1 MSTSAQ
7 CINACLLTTKQYPHK
22 LSLVLIF
29 TFCLDI
35 FLYLSPVFVNES
47 VESHAIF
54 PACGEIGDVY
64 IGVPAD
70 TKQHQTNPS
79 ATTNFS

>member
-7 CINACLLTTKQYPHK
+7 CINACLLTTKQYLHK
-22 LSLVLIF
+22 LSFVLIF

-35 FLYLSPVFVNES
+35 LFLYLSPVFVYES

-64 IGVPAD
+64 IGVPAE
-70 TKQHQTNPS
+70 TNDIRQI
-79 ATTNFS
+79 

>member
-7 CINACLLTTKQYPHK
+7 CINACLLTTKQYLHK
-22 LSLVLIF
+22 LSFVLIF

-35 FLYLSPVFVNES
+35 LFLYLSPVFVYES

-54 PACGEIGDVY
+54 PACGEIGDVTLGY
-64 IGVPAD
+64 L
-70 TKQHQTNPS
+70 QRQTTS
-79 ATTNFS
+79 DKSETTDFS

>member
-1 MSTSAQ
+1 MGTSAQ
-7 CINACLLTTKQYPHK
+7 CINACLLTTKQYFHK
-22 LSLVLIF
+22 LSFVLIF

-35 FLYLSPVFVNES
+35 FFIYLSPVFVNKS

-64 IGVPAD
+64 IGVPAGTSD
-70 TKQHQTNPS
+70 IRQI
-79 ATTNFS
+79 